1 MSRDRALLHV
11 DQLRP
16 FADYCVAQGW
26 VEEVN
31 VGDFEALRMRHPVTR
46 ERLYVH
52 RKDRTL
58 AGGVVRHLTVW
69 GASER
74 LAREFITAKYS
85 QKHPRRSQDGA
96 GSTIAPVRDGEDA
109 SNG

>member
-1 MSRDRALLHV
+1 MSRARALLHV

-16 FADYCVAQGW
+16 FADYCVTQGW
-26 VEEVN
+26 VEECAI
-31 VGDFEALRMRHPVTR
+31 GDYEALRMRHPDTR

-52 RKDRTL
+52 RKDRTID
-58 AGGVVRHLTVW
+58 GGVLRHLTVW
-69 GASER
+69 GVSER
-74 LAREFITAKYS
+74 LARQFITAKYS
-85 QKHPRRSQDGA
+85 QKHPRRGQDGP